1 MNLITCLTFV
11 ALATLAYGAT
21 AVPANAEEGKMLSKD
36 DQASIVVEVG
46 KRLEALGKVL
56 QGKVHADNS
65 EGRLEITQA
74 LQALS
79 DAEGAVDKDS
89 SEYWVGVVIRGVAG
103 GAIAH
108 GIDRWKNR
116 G

>member
-1 MNLITCLTFV
+1 MRRTVEIAETSISSLHISIHHPLKKRIF
-11 ALATLAYGAT
+11 LA
-21 AVPANAEEGKMLSKD
+21 D
-36 DQASIVVEVG
+36 DQAGIVAKVG
-46 KRLEALGKVL
+46 KRLETLGKVL
-56 QGKVHADNS
+56 QGKVSAENS
-65 EGRLEITQA
+65 EARLEIAQA